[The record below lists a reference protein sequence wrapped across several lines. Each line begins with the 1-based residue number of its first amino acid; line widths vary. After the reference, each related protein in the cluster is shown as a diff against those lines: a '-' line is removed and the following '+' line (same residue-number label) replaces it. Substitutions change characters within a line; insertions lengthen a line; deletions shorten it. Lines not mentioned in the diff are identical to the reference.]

1 MDRPLTPL
9 ESLQQSCDD
18 FNRLIK
24 PIAEVKLDGRFDLV
38 ENMADEMKR
47 ALDIQAGVD
56 LWLVQNTGGIRGVAS
71 RVQRGKNWRTF
82 TIRKERRTGVETEYA
97 KRREALNNELLY
109 PALTLHGYVTAD
121 GEALLGFA
129 VAQTRDLIAMIE
141 QHQYDDVKMTRED
154 RNDGIAT
161 FYVIAWDNVQGRGH
175 YFIEHAEPPPV
186 TQVHAPRIAAPPP
199 QLSMF
204 DDAERARLIRRG
216 P

>member
-1 MDRPLTPL
+1 VDRPLTPA

-18 FNRLIK
+18 FDKLIR
-24 PIAEVKLDGRFDLV
+24 PVAEVKLDGRFDLV

-47 ALDIQAGVD
+47 ALDIEAGVD
-56 LWLVQNTGGIRGVAS
+56 LWLVQNAGGIRGVAS

-97 KRREALNNELLY
+97 KRREALENELLY
-109 PALTLHGYVTAD
+109 PALTLHGYVTSD
-121 GEALLGFA
+121 GVALLGFG

-161 FYVIAWDNVQGRGH
+161 FYVISWDNVRDGGY
-175 YFIEHAEPPPV
+175 YFIEHAEPPPAA
-186 TQVHAPRIAAPPP
+186 QVHAPRIAVHPP

-204 DDAERARLIRRG
+204 DDAERARLIRRR
-216 P
+216 